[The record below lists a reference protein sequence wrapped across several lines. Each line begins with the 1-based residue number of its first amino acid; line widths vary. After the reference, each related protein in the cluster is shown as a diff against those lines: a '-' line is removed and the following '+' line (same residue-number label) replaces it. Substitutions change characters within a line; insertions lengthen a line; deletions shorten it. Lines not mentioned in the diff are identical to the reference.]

1 MMQDFRPQRV
11 SVFNSQ
17 QGGEGSH
24 QSLDPI
30 ACWNRVME
38 LKVWLEGVVRVV
50 DAGVVVGLKL
60 LAQLG
65 QQAAEVQLILR
76 RTGPSLSDGRDTP
89 TREAHPLPRP
99 SEPEPLKGRTKPHK
113 ALTFNLGPSTSP
125 RRMKS
130 NRAWSPSPRASPE
143 PRASLVS
150 LLDPFNTVNALP
162 SSSSKE
168 EVFRQILQQQKRLED
183 LEIQLQAPERET
195 DVWERDRSS
204 AGLNPVPAGELEELE
219 QRLTQNQTELMN
231 REHWERQLQDEIN
244 TERGMSS
251 HLVSTEALKVKTA
264 QQWMR
269 WRSWRGSSC

>member
-1 MMQDFRPQRV
+1 
-11 SVFNSQ
+11 
-17 QGGEGSH
+17 
-24 QSLDPI
+24 
-30 ACWNRVME
+30 ME
-38 LKVWLEGVVRVV
+38 LKVWLEGV
-50 DAGVVVGLKL
+50 L